1 MKDFLSEYCS
11 PEWRD
16 FVIFHSQVIKYKS
29 GEVIFKVGEETKGL
43 FVIQSG
49 KVKITTNTGQAEERI
64 IRLVKEGDVL
74 GHRGF
79 GGDWKYTISAITLED
94 SELLLIPLNIFNQTV
109 KANAKLGFYMMMF
122 FAEELRESEQLARQL
137 PVRNIVASVLYN
149 NYKVFGFENENSNKL
164 SYTLSRKEMAN
175 QAAIRYETTI
185 RILMDFVKEKIIETD
200 GKSIKIIDLDRL
212 KRIKNGEI

>member
-11 PEWRD
+11 PEWRE

-29 GEVIFKVGEETKGL
+29 GEFIFKVGEETKGL

-64 IRLVKEGDVL
+64 IRLVKGGDVL

-109 KANAKLGFYMMMF
+109 KANAALGFYMMMF

-149 NYKVFGFENENSNKL
+149 NYEVFGFENENSNKL

>member
-11 PEWRD
+11 PEWRE
-16 FVIFHSQVIKYKS
+16 FVMFHSQVIKYKS
-29 GEVIFKVGEETKGL
+29 GEFIFKVGEETKGL
-43 FVIQSG
+43 FVIQRG
-49 KVKITTNTGQAEERI
+49 RVKITTNSGQAEERI

-79 GGDWKYTISAITLED
+79 GGDWKYTISAKTLED
-94 SELLLIPLNIFNQTV
+94 SDLLLIPLNIFNQTV
-109 KANAKLGFYMMMF
+109 KANAALGFYMMMF

-149 NYKVFGFENENSNKL
+149 NYEVFGFENENSNKL

>member
-64 IRLVKEGDVL
+64 IRLVKGGDVL

-109 KANAKLGFYMMMF
+109 KANAALGFYMMMF

-149 NYKVFGFENENSNKL
+149 NYEVFGFENENSNKL